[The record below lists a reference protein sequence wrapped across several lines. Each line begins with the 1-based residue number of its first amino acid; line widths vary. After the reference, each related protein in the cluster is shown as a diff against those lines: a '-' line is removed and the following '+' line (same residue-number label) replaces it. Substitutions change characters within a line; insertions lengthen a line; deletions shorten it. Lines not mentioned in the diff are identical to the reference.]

1 MSVTYCANHPDV
13 ETNLRCNRCNKPI
26 CAKCA
31 VRTPTGYRC
40 KECVNQLRKKF
51 DTAKPMDFVVAFV
64 ITAVLSFFGSMVVS
78 FIGFFVI
85 FLSPA
90 IGVLI
95 AEMVRRA
102 IGKRRSR
109 ALFITAA
116 VGVILGGL
124 VPSVPLL
131 LLLFISP
138 DPMILFGII
147 WPGVY
152 IFLTTSTVY
161 ARLSGIQLRW

>member
-1 MSVTYCANHPDV
+1 MSVTYCANHPDK
-13 ETNLRCNRCNKPI
+13 ETTLRCNRCNKPI

-40 KECVNQLRKKF
+40 KECINQLRKKF
-51 DTAKPMDFVVAFV
+51 DTAIPMDFIVAFV
-64 ITAVLSFFGSMVVS
+64 IAAVLSFFGSMVTS
-78 FIGFFVI
+78 FIGIFII

-102 IGKRRSR
+102 VGKRRSR
-109 ALFITAA
+109 ALFVTAT
-116 VGVILGGL
+116 VGVVVGGL
-124 VPSVPLL
+124 ATSLPVLL
-131 LLLFISP
+131 SLLINP
-138 DPMILFGII
+138 YPMALMGLV

-152 IFLTTSTVY
+152 VFFAATTTYV
-161 ARLSGIQLRW
+161 RLSGIQIR